1 MCKDYRHVA
10 KNGDTKR
17 WKDGEHH
24 KNAVPYKRSKEKMN
38 AYSRI
43 RESY

>member
-1 MCKDYRHVA
+1 MCKDYRHVT
-10 KNGDTKR
+10 KTGNTKR

-38 AYSRI
+38 VYSRI
-43 RESY
+43 HESY